1 MTRTALLAALLC
13 AGQARADEPAPDEP
27 TAADVADAPLP
38 GQESGRT
45 DDGEHDSLL
54 RDVGQGVL
62 SVPRL
67 AIETAL
73 APVRGGLWAYE
84 HYDLGDRFHRATFD
98 DTNTYG
104 VIPTLY
110 VDSDYGATIG
120 ARFVHRDLFGARERF
135 SMHAAFG
142 GEFNERLDTSV
153 RTGERL
159 GGGAWLEV
167 RSEIDRRPKDAFFG
181 IGNNDDAIETRHRQ
195 QLQRGSAMLDV
206 PATRALHVRVA
217 GALTDLQYSESYEGP
232 PIGMVYDT
240 SMLTGWS
247 GTRNLYGE
255 AELRYDTRHYRR
267 DLAREGVLLDVFGG
281 RVHQLRAGHDYWRY
295 GGEAIG
301 FAPLATGRTLA
312 TRLHVESVSG
322 SPGDVAFTQLPE
334 LGGKALLRGY
344 PAERFRDLNAVVTS
358 TEYFWDV
365 SSFLT
370 ASVFVDI
377 GQVYASVDELGTSS
391 MRMGYGT
398 SLQLLWRQQFVGAV
412 SLASSIDGGAF
423 LNLVL
428 DPIYEPEPRVRHR

>member
-1 MTRTALLAALLC
+1 MTRAALLAVVLC
-13 AGQARADEPAPDEP
+13 AGQARADERAPDEP
-27 TAADVADAPLP
+27 TAADVAAAPLP

-45 DDGEHDSLL
+45 DGGEHDSWL

-84 HYDLGDRFHRATFD
+84 HYDLGERFHRATFD
-98 DTNTYG
+98 DTDTYG

-110 VDSDYGATIG
+110 VDSYYGATVG
-120 ARFVHRDLFGARERF
+120 ARFVHRNLFGAHERF

-153 RTGERL
+153 RTGERF
-159 GGGAWLEV
+159 GGAWLEV

-195 QLQRGSAMLDV
+195 QLQRASAMLDV

-217 GALTDLQYSESYEGP
+217 GALTELRYSESHEEP
-232 PIGMVYDT
+232 PIDTVYDT

-281 RVHQLRAGHDYWRY
+281 RVHQLQAGHDYWRY

-312 TRLHVESVSG
+312 SRLHLESVSG
-322 SPGDVAFTQLPE
+322 SQRDVAFTQLPE
-334 LGGKALLRGY
+334 LGGTALLRGY

-365 SSFLT
+365 SSFAT

-377 GQVYASVDELGTSS
+377 GQVYAAADELGTSS
-391 MRMGYGT
+391 MRLGYGT
-398 SLQLLWRQQFVGAV
+398 SLQLLWRQRFVGAV
-412 SLASSIDGGAF
+412 SLASSIDGGVF
-423 LNLVL
+423 LDLVL
-428 DPIYEPEPRVRHR
+428 DPIYEPEPRVRRR